1 MGGRIFFGT
10 WSGLERTLLVGVL
23 AYAALVL
30 LLRISG
36 KRTLS
41 KMNAFDLIVTVAL
54 GSTLATVLLS
64 KDVPLAEGVLAF
76 LVLIVLQ
83 YLLAW
88 GSSRS
93 GRLAKKFQ
101 GLIKSEPALLLYQ
114 GRFLEDA
121 LRRER
126 IAQVEVLAAL
136 RNEGIADIQEVEAVV
151 LETDG
156 TFSVIRKVDAETTG
170 SLRNVSGY
178 PPDSAS

>member
-1 MGGRIFFGT
+1 MSGRIFFDT
-10 WSGLERTLLVGVL
+10 WSGLGRTLLVGVL

-76 LVLIVLQ
+76 LVLISLQ

-93 GRLAKKFQ
+93 GRLAERFQ
-101 GLIKSEPALLLYQ
+101 DLIKSEPALLLHQ
-114 GRFLEDA
+114 GRFLENA

-126 IAQVEVLAAL
+126 IARVEVLAAL
-136 RNEGIADIQEVEAVV
+136 RNEGIADVQEVAAVV

-156 TFSVIRKVDAETTG
+156 TFSVIRRANAETAG
-170 SLRNVSGY
+170 SLGHVSGY
-178 PPDSAS
+178 PPGSSS